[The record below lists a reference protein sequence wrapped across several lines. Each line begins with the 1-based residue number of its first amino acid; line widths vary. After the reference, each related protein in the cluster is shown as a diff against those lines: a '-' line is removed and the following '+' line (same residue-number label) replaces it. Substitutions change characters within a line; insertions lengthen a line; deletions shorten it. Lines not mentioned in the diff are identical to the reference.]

1 LGIGADMSIESK
13 NYCMSRKCKSCER
26 ANTCDLL
33 ENVLKER
40 LTYNPFENLKEL
52 MERKYDKTR

>member
-1 LGIGADMSIESK
+1 MSIESK
-13 NYCMSRKCKSCER
+13 NYCIARKCKSCER